1 MSPIVQI
8 FAAVV
13 GLCLIYIAGDGLSKH
28 KLNELQTGMWMLA
41 GIIAIILALMPDII
55 VYVAGKL
62 GIEWPPSIMLL
73 IALVCLGFI
82 VFHQTHELNDLQ
94 SKQIELT
101 EILSITCF
109 ELQQCKKE
117 LDGLQTTGGST
128 AVPVAAAALA
138 SDQTYSATCA
148 ATETAQE
155 SAGC

>member
-41 GIIAIILALMPDII
+41 GIIAIVLALMPDII
-55 VYVAGKL
+55 VLVANKL

-101 EILSITCF
+101 ERLSITCF
-109 ELQQCKKE
+109 ELQECKKE
-117 LDGLQTTGGST
+117 LDGLQTAGGLA
-128 AVPVAAAALA
+128 AVPATASTLA
-138 SDQTYSATCA
+138 SGSAHSVTCTD
-148 ATETAQE
+148 TETVQE
-155 SAGC
+155 GVGC